1 MQEPGPTLYS
11 GEMYK
16 ISPSDLTFGWDGCHY
31 CFYMKLKYGIALKGI
46 FPGMFG
52 RMATM
57 TSQFYLGKSTAE
69 ISPTLPPGR
78 VALQERWVQSEPIN
92 LPGSESQCYIKGRF
106 DAVIEFDDGTY
117 GIIDYKT
124 SEATD
129 EQTSFY
135 SRQLSA
141 YAYALEHPAP
151 RALSLSPITRMGL
164 FVVTP
169 DRFEA
174 TDDNEKVFV
183 NKTVWTDVPR
193 DNEAFLSLLGDVVT
207 LLDAPEPP
215 ESAPDCGTCDYRNKM
230 EEWLGD

>member
-1 MQEPGPTLYS
+1 M
-11 GEMYK
+11 MYK

-31 CFYMKLKYGIALKGI
+31 CFYMKVKHGIVLRGI

-52 RMATM
+52 RMANM
-57 TSQFYLGKSTAE
+57 TSGYYLGKSTAE

-78 VALQERWVQSEPIN
+78 VTLSEKWVQSEPISP
-92 LPGSESQCYIKGRF
+92 PGASSQCYIKGRF
-106 DAVIEFDDGTY
+106 DAVMAFDNGTY

-151 RALSLSPITRMGL
+151 RALSLSPIARMGL

-174 TDDNEKVFV
+174 TARNEKVFV

-193 DNEAFLSLLGDVVT
+193 DDEAFMSLLGEVVA
-207 LLDAPEPP
+207 LLDAPGPP
-215 ESAPDCGTCDYRNKM
+215 ESDPDCETCNYRKTM

>member
-1 MQEPGPTLYS
+1 
-11 GEMYK
+11 MYK

-31 CFYMKLKYGIALKGI
+31 CFYMKVKHGIMLRGI
-46 FPGMFG
+46 FPGMFNK
-52 RMATM
+52 MANM
-57 TSQFYLGKSTAE
+57 TSRYYHEKSTAE
-69 ISPTLPPGR
+69 ISPALPSGKVILSEGWVKSSPISPPG
-78 VALQERWVQSEPIN
+78 AA
-92 LPGSESQCYIKGRF
+92 SQCYIKGRF
-106 DAVIEFDDGTY
+106 DAVMEFDNGEY

-151 RALSLSPITRMGL
+151 SALRLSPVTRMGL

-174 TDDNEKVFV
+174 TATNEKVFV

-193 DNEAFLSLLGDVVT
+193 DDAAFMSLLGDVVR

-215 ESAPDCGTCDYRNKM
+215 EPDPDCGTCDYRKRM

>member
-1 MQEPGPTLYS
+1 
-11 GEMYK
+11 MYK

-31 CFYMKLKYGIALKGI
+31 CFYMKLKHGIALKGP

-52 RMATM
+52 RMANM
-57 TSQFYLGKSTAE
+57 TSGYYLGKSTAD

-78 VALQERWVQSEPIN
+78 VALQERWVQSEPIS
-92 LPGSESQCYIKGRF
+92 LPGAASKCYIKGRF
-106 DAVIEFDDGTY
+106 DAVIEFDDHTY

-124 SEATD
+124 SEASD

-151 RALSLSPITRMGL
+151 RALSLAPITRMGL

-174 TDDNEKVFV
+174 TARNEKVFV
-183 NKTVWTDVPR
+183 NKTVWTDVRR
-193 DNEAFLSLLGDVVT
+193 DDEAFMSLLGEVVT
-207 LLDAPEPP
+207 LLDEPEPP
-215 ESAPDCGTCDYRNKM
+215 ESDPECGTCDYRKKM

>member
-1 MQEPGPTLYS
+1 
-11 GEMYK
+11 MYK

-31 CFYMKLKYGIALKGI
+31 CFYMKVKHGIMLRGI

-52 RMATM
+52 RMANM

-78 VALQERWVQSEPIN
+78 VTLSEKWVQSEPISP
-92 LPGSESQCYIKGRF
+92 PGAMSQCYIKGRF
-106 DAVIEFDDGTY
+106 DAVMAFDNGEY

-151 RALSLSPITRMGL
+151 RALSLSPIERMGL

-174 TDDNEKVFV
+174 TAKNEKVFV

-193 DNEAFLSLLGDVVT
+193 DDEAFMSLLGEVVA
-207 LLDAPEPP
+207 LLDAPGPP
-215 ESAPDCGTCDYRNKM
+215 ESDPDCETCNYRKTM

>member
-1 MQEPGPTLYS
+1 V
-11 GEMYK
+11 K
-16 ISPSDLTFGWDGCHY
+16 H
-31 CFYMKLKYGIALKGI
+31 GIVLRGI

-52 RMATM
+52 RMANM
-57 TSQFYLGKSTAE
+57 TSQFYLHKSTAE
-69 ISPTLPPGR
+69 ISPTLPPGH
-78 VALQERWVQSEPIN
+78 VALQEKWVQSEPISP
-92 LPGSESQCYIKGRF
+92 PGTESQCYIKGRF
-106 DAVIEFDDGTY
+106 DAVMEFEDGSY

-124 SEATD
+124 SEAKD

-151 RALSLSPITRMGL
+151 RALGLSPITRMGL

-174 TDDNEKVFV
+174 TDRNEKVFV

-193 DNEAFLSLLGDVVT
+193 DDEAFMRLLGEVVR

-215 ESAPDCGTCDYRNKM
+215 ESDPDCETCNYRKTM
-230 EEWLGD
+230 EAWLGS